1 MKRFSVLALFLLCTV
16 AFAQSQTKKK
26 PSVFAVFQH
35 ARFVWVESMDGD
47 IFTPTLLPEDRRAI
61 VAVQKALRDW
71 GRYSLTANRS
81 DADLIFVVRTGRVA
95 DTRVGGRVGN
105 TGTVSP
111 NDPGARP
118 RHGGTGDIEGD
129 TIGTE
134 VMAGGGVGP
143 PDDMLKVVTG
153 NDARRGAQLW
163 LRSEKD
169 GLTGPRV
176 PLLQQL
182 IEAVDHDYPR

>member
-1 MKRFSVLALFLLCTV
+1 MKRVTILALFLLSTV
-16 AFAQSQTKKK
+16 AFAQNQTKKK
-26 PSVFAVFQH
+26 ASVSAVFQH

-71 GRYSLTANRS
+71 GRYTLTANRS
-81 DADLIFVVRTGRVA
+81 DAELIFVVRTGRVA
-95 DTRVGGRVGN
+95 ESRVGGRVGN
-105 TGTVSP
+105 TGTLSP
-111 NDPGARP
+111 NDPGARQRP
-118 RHGGTGDIEGD
+118 GGAGDIEGD

-134 VMAGGGVGP
+134 VMTGGGVGP
-143 PDDMLKVVTG
+143 PDDLLKVVMG

-169 GLTGPRV
+169 GLTNPRV

-182 IEAVDHDYPR
+182 IQAIDRDYPR